1 MLSELYDSTY
11 ITFLIRKTTTVRN
24 QTPAVARSVGESVT
38 TNRWQGQLFVGR
50 GARTVQYLDLG
61 Y

>member
-24 QTPAVARSVGESVT
+24 NTPVVARSVGERVT
-38 TNRWQGQLFVGR
+38 TNRWQRELFVGR
-50 GARTVQYLDLG
+50 GDRTV
-61 Y
+61 